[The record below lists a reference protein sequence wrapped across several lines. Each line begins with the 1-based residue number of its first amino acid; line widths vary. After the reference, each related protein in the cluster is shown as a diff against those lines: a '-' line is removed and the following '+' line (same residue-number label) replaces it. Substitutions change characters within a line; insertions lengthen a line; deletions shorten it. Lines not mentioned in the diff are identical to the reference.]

1 MNKEIKMRQTFSFNR
16 LRLGDLERI
25 IQSELS
31 MPYETKEKMRYYL
44 SDLQQA
50 CERKVWLITES
61 LTLQPVAVLGLQA
74 MDKDSQRYRMHLFCQ
89 PEGPSALLIEQITDF
104 CMTDQEVYRIET
116 DIHRDQ
122 HDWIPAFLANE
133 WKEEGMLVSA
143 FYQETTSLHEDV
155 LLYSCLRPRQ
165 KSIGVGLVLFK
176 LGVFVI
182 IGDESGVREA
192 HFARYGER
200 SLVRR
205 VQEAFEW
212 HRLTDQEGCLTDRE
226 SLLSRTGNRGYLYN
240 ESSPLTVKKA
250 VRAVDAYFNKKGT
263 AFDCPLH
270 LEVGSDFQKR
280 VWSVLQTIPFG
291 VTWTYEEVAEKISDD
306 PPEEARKMAR
316 AVGTACRTNPFPLFV
331 PCHRVIGKDGR
342 LVGFG
347 GGLDIKEYL
356 LAHEIMGLV

>member
-1 MNKEIKMRQTFSFNR
+1 MRQTFSFSR
-16 LRLGDLERI
+16 LRLADMDRI
-25 IQSELS
+25 LQSELS
-31 MPYETKEKMRYYL
+31 MPYEKKEKLRHYL
-44 SDLQQA
+44 SDLQQV
-50 CERKVWLITES
+50 CERKAWLITES
-61 LTLQPVAVLGLQA
+61 LTQQPVGVLGLQA
-74 MDKDSQRYRMHLFCQ
+74 LDKTSHRYRMHLFCR
-89 PEGPSALLIEQITDF
+89 PEGPGSLLIERITDF
-104 CMTDQEVYRIET
+104 CLTDQEMYRIET
-116 DIHRDQ
+116 DIHLNHRN
-122 HDWIPAFLANE
+122 WIPALLTNG
-133 WKEEGMLVSA
+133 WKEEGTLASA
-143 FYQETTSLHEDV
+143 FYQEKTSLHEDV

-165 KSIGVGLVLFK
+165 KSIGIGMVLFK
-176 LGVFVI
+176 LAVFVI
-182 IGDESGVREA
+182 VGDEAGVREA

-200 SLVRR
+200 SSVRR

-212 HRLTDQEGCLTDRE
+212 HKLTDQEGCLPDHET
-226 SLLSRTGNRGYLYN
+226 LLSHTGNRGYICDEN
-240 ESSPLTVKKA
+240 APLVVKDAMMA
-250 VRAVDAYFNKKGT
+250 VNDYFTKRDT

-270 LEVGSDFQKR
+270 LEVGSDFQRR

-291 VTWTYEEVAEKISDD
+291 VTWTYEEVAEKVSGN